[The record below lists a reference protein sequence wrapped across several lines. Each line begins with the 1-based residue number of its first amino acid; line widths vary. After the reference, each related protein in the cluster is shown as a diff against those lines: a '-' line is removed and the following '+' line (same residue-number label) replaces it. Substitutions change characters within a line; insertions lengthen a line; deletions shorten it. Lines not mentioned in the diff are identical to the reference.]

1 MINDRAFLRAEA
13 DYLRP
18 PTEQPTRCA
27 HCRDVVE
34 DDDAVE
40 CSARAA
46 EMLSC
51 GEGDL
56 ICPACSQ
63 CGEDDAER
71 DALLTA
77 LIALDALNV
86 RWIARA
92 AVSQ

>member
-1 MINDRAFLRAEA
+1 MKKRSGDEEREGESDDNEGSDTDEIEDAAEI
-13 DYLRP
+13 
-18 PTEQPTRCA
+18 
-27 HCRDVVE
+27 E